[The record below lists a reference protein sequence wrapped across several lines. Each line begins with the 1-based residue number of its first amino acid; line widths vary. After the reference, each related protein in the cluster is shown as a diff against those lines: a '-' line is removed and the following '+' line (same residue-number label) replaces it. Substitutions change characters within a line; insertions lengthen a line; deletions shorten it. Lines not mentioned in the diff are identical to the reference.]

1 LGDEAKRAL
10 KPAYASFDGMAD
22 LYVYFFEQGL
32 RLLRPGGRLSYVVTN
47 KWLRAGYAEALR
59 GLFATEAQVEFV
71 ADFGHAKHFFPDADV
86 FPSVVV
92 IRKPLPG
99 EAGAGEAQ
107 ICVIPR
113 DAVPE
118 KGLSAAV
125 AAASYPL
132 PRACF
137 TKEGW
142 VLEPPDVMALLDKI
156 RRNGVPLTEYAGTKP
171 FRGVLTGFNEAFVI
185 DGPTR
190 ERLIRL
196 DPRSQEIIK
205 PYLRGQDIDRWAS
218 DWAGQ
223 WMIFARHGIDIDV
236 YPAIKAHLAQFRRAL
251 EPKPADWKPTP
262 AEPEWSGRKPGPY
275 RWFEI
280 QDSVSY
286 FAEFA
291 KPKIVYQEIQYYP
304 RFSLE
309 LNGILSNNKTFFI
322 GTNDL
327 WSLTSLNSSL
337 LWWFNW
343 RHLGHGKDEALNALG
358 VKMEHVPIAPAVD
371 YQTFVPQVEA
381 LRSIQA
387 EAHQRRQLLT
397 DWYSRSLGIGTVP
410 TVLRDPF
417 GLSADQFTSAL
428 GKAPDNRKRVMTAAT
443 IGHIRDEYTR
453 TVEPMTRRLGD
464 AARHERVLS
473 DIVNA
478 AYGLTPEEVALMWRT
493 APPRMPLDPS
503 EELRRLGCAEAQ
515 QS

>member
-1 LGDEAKRAL
+1 MIGNPPYVRQELLGDEPKRAL

-59 GLFATEAQVEFV
+59 GLFATEGRVEFV

-92 IRKPLPG
+92 VRKPLSG
-99 EAGAGEAQ
+99 EEAADEAQ

-113 DAVPE
+113 NAVPQ

-125 AAASYPL
+125 AAATYPV

-142 VLEPPDVMALLDKI
+142 TLEPPDVMALLNKI
-156 RRNGVPLTEYAGTKP
+156 RHNGVPLTEYAGTKP
-171 FRGVLTGFNEAFVI
+171 FRGVLTGFNEAFVV

-223 WMIFARHGIDIDV
+223 WMIVARHGIDIDA
-236 YPAIKAHLAQFRRAL
+236 YPAAKAHLAQIRREL
-251 EPKPADWKPTP
+251 EPKPADWKLTS
-262 AEPEWSGRKPGPY
+262 AQPEWPGRKPGRY
-275 RWFEI
+275 RWYEI
-280 QDSVSY
+280 QDQVAY
-286 FAEFA
+286 FGEFA

-322 GTNDL
+322 DTNDP
-327 WSLTSLNSSL
+327 WSLTSLNSPL
-337 LWWFNW
+337 LW
-343 RHLGHGKDEALNALG
+343 
-358 VKMEHVPIAPAVD
+358 
-371 YQTFVPQVEA
+371 
-381 LRSIQA
+381 
-387 EAHQRRQLLT
+387 
-397 DWYSRSLGIGTVP
+397 
-410 TVLRDPF
+410 
-417 GLSADQFTSAL
+417 
-428 GKAPDNRKRVMTAAT
+428 
-443 IGHIRDEYTR
+443 
-453 TVEPMTRRLGD
+453 
-464 AARHERVLS
+464 
-473 DIVNA
+473 
-478 AYGLTPEEVALMWRT
+478 
-493 APPRMPLDPS
+493 
-503 EELRRLGCAEAQ
+503 
-515 QS
+515 